1 LPKSQ
6 QYITH
11 NTLKESDIDMPI
23 EDQHVEH
30 SAEDLAENYDEEL
43 AKQLDS
49 SYTKGCDTEGSRCR
63 CRSHK
68 YEFRRPRN

>member
-1 LPKSQ
+1 
-6 QYITH
+6 
-11 NTLKESDIDMPI
+11 MPI